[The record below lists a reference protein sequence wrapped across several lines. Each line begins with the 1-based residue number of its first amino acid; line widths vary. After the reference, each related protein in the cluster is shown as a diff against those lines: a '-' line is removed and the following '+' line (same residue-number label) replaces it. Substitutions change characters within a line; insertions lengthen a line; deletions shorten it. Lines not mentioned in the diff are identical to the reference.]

1 MESQRGQKRTR
12 RLLQHVVAL
21 DTAETRQWQDGGGT
35 ASGLATVVGVTQK
48 GQSSSVGAGGAW
60 RLREETSCGAAGFRW
75 CSTGGTRCRKT
86 SGNWGEPG
94 RRAWGYGGI
103 MVGVEMRWESKYIP
117 THGWNMD
124 LFKMCCPFADFPA
137 GYVRG
142 HWITHWGRIKQYNS
156 MARLVD
162 FAFFGLVISWPT
174 CTVYSLPFW
183 CTKC

>member
-1 MESQRGQKRTR
+1 MAGWR
-12 RLLQHVVAL
+12 RNGF
-21 DTAETRQWQDGGGT
+21 R
-35 ASGLATVVGVTQK
+35 LATVV
-48 GQSSSVGAGGAW
+48 VGAGGAFI
-60 RLREETSCGAAGFRW
+60 REETSCGAGFGR
-75 CSTGGTRCRKT
+75 CSTGEPRCRKT

-94 RRAWGYGGI
+94 RELGD
-103 MVGVEMRWESKYIP
+103 MVGSWLGWRWDGKASIYLP
-117 THGWNMD
+117 MD
-124 LFKMCCPFADFPA
+124 GTRIFLRCVAHLRIFPA

-156 MARLVD
+156 MARLLD